1 MGYLR
6 VFLAICVVLAHLDVN
21 LLLSADHAVETFF
34 VISGFYMSFVL
45 NERYV
50 SSAQN
55 LNFFKKRF
63 IRLLPIYWI
72 CCVVGLCL
80 SYFLY
85 KKGLSTIF
93 LFDIELFKKSTFDDY
108 VFLIFSNLFALG
120 EDVSM
125 FLFWNN
131 DISQIQFSLSSFS
144 EQFPMAR
151 FYCSPVAWS
160 LGLELSFYLIAPFL
174 LRRKMKT
181 VLVVFC
187 LSLLVKFIV
196 RYYFGLN
203 DGNWTYRFFPSELC
217 CFCLG
222 YFCYKIYKKIKAC
235 KARIN
240 KKIKYVLFL
249 FLICLSVYKSI
260 YLLTFTLLQIYLVFS
275 IPILFYL
282 CKDDNI
288 DRNIGNLSYIIYLVH
303 PIVICCFSFNNS
315 SVKPLIVI
323 LLTILVSLLL
333 YIVIQRPID
342 RYRTCM

>member
-6 VFLAICVVLAHLDVN
+6 VFLAICVVLTHLDVDF
-21 LLLSADHAVETFF
+21 LLSADHAVESFF

-45 NERYV
+45 NERYM

-55 LNFFKKRF
+55 LKFYKKRF
-63 IRLLPIYWI
+63 TRLLPIYWI
-72 CCVVGLCL
+72 CCVAGLCL

-85 KKGLSTIF
+85 KKSFSSTL
-93 LFDIELFKKSTFDDY
+93 LFNIDLFKKSNFDDY
-108 VFLIFSNLFALG
+108 LFLIFSNLSALG

-131 DISQIQFSLSSFS
+131 DISQMQFSLSSFS

-160 LGLELSFYLIAPFL
+160 LGLEFSFYLIAPFL
-174 LRRKMKT
+174 LRRKMKII
-181 VLVVFC
+181 LLVFC
-187 LSLLVKFIV
+187 LSILLKFII

-203 DGNWTYRFFPSELC
+203 DSNWTFRFFPSELC

-222 YFCYKIYKKIKAC
+222 YFCYKIYEIL
-235 KARIN
+235 KARKPRIN
-240 KKIKYVLFL
+240 NNIKYVLFL
-249 FLICLSVYKSI
+249 VFICLSIYETK
-260 YLLTFTLLQIYLVFS
+260 YLLTFSLLQIYLFFS

-282 CKDDNI
+282 CKDDNV

-323 LLTILVSLLL
+323 LLTVAVSLLL
-333 YIVIQRPID
+333 YIVVQRPID
-342 RYRTCM
+342 RYRGRF